1 MIPGKFDQEKVQ
13 TQLKYTGVL
22 ETTRIRRQVSEIH
35 HDLAWVLSLRKQ
47 PTFGKATTGFP
58 AKWRL
63 RNSCRNSILMAC
75 HYPDLV
81 SAMIGCAAS
90 GILLQAIGS
99 FTRIWV
105 VTRHQYGISAAV
117 SQTSFRGE
125 TSGSVRKCRLVSH
138 SCEIL
143 AVL

>member
-35 HDLAWVLSLRKQ
+35 HNLALILSLIKQ
-47 PTFGKATTGFP
+47 LTFGDATTGFP

-63 RNSCRNSILMAC
+63 RNSRRNSILMAC

-81 SAMIGCAAS
+81 SAMIGCSAR
-90 GILLQAIGS
+90 GILLQPIGS
-99 FTRIWV
+99 TTQIWV
-105 VTRHQYGISAAV
+105 ETRHQYGISALI
-117 SQTSFRGE
+117 SQSSFRGE
-125 TSGSVRKCRLVSH
+125 SSGGVAKCRLVSH
-138 SCEIL
+138 SCETL